1 MNKTVNPEILRYK
14 NNSLS
19 FWMSMLAIIF
29 QCIAFVFTY
38 KCLGWTPEFST
49 GLDIIINIIFLLF
62 VFLASEKLKT
72 YNVRWGYIIIG
83 IGLVNLIRIF
93 TYLIPTHYVLDS
105 ATNNMILNI
114 DNFSFILSIVSY
126 VLVAVFCTIGGIV
139 TIKRGKILNE
149 FLATLEKEGK

>member
-1 MNKTVNPEILRYK
+1 MKKVQNPEILRYK

-38 KCLGWTPEFST
+38 KCLGWTPEFPT

-72 YNVRWGYIIIG
+72 YNINWGYIIIG

-93 TYLIPTHYVLDS
+93 TYVIPTHYVMDTVS
-105 ATNNMILNI
+105 NTMILNI
-114 DNFSFILSIVSY
+114 DNFSYILSIVSY
-126 VLVAVFCTIGGIV
+126 VLVAIFCTIAGLV
-139 TIKRGKILNE
+139 TIYKGRILKE
-149 FLATLEKEGK
+149 FLASLEKEGK